1 MKMHSRTYATGK
13 RKTAV
18 AKVWL
23 KAGSGNIT
31 VNGKSLDEFLGGRE
45 ALKLRA
51 RWPLMLTKQETAV
64 DVDVKVFGGGFAAQ
78 ADAVKHG
85 ISKALVEYAPE
96 FRSILKPAGLLTR
109 DARRV
114 ERKNTGKRKRENLR
128 NFQKDNFYS
137 LEKREL

>member
-1 MKMHSRTYATGK
+1 MKMHGKIYATGK
-13 RKTAV
+13 RKEAV

-31 VNGKSLDEFLGGRE
+31 INGKSLDDFLGGRE
-45 ALKLRA
+45 ALKLRVK
-51 RWPLMLTKQETAV
+51 WPLMLTKQETSV
-64 DVDVKVFGGGFAAQ
+64 DIEAKVIGGGFAAQ

-109 DARRV
+109 DAREV
-114 ERKNTGKRKRENLR
+114 ERKKYGKKKARKSPQ
-128 NFQKDNFYS
+128 FS
-137 LEKREL
+137 KR

>member
-23 KAGSGNIT
+23 KPGNGEMTI
-31 VNGKSLDEFLGGRE
+31 NGKSIDEFLGGRN
-45 ALKLRA
+45 ALKLRV

-64 DVDVKVFGGGFAAQ
+64 DIDVKVFGGGFAAQ

-96 FRSILKPAGLLTR
+96 FRNILKPAGLLTR

-114 ERKNTGKRKRENLR
+114 ERKKYGKKKARRSPQFSKR
-128 NFQKDNFYS
+128 
-137 LEKREL
+137 

>member
-1 MKMHSRTYATGK
+1 MKMHGRIYATGK
-13 RKTAV
+13 RKEAV

-45 ALKLRA
+45 ALKLRV
-51 RWPLMLTKQETAV
+51 RWPLMLTKQESAV
-64 DVDVKVFGGGFAAQ
+64 DIEVKVFGGGFAAQ
-78 ADAVKHG
+78 SDAIKHG

-114 ERKNTGKRKRENLR
+114 ERKKYGKKKARKSPQ
-128 NFQKDNFYS
+128 FS
-137 LEKREL
+137 KR